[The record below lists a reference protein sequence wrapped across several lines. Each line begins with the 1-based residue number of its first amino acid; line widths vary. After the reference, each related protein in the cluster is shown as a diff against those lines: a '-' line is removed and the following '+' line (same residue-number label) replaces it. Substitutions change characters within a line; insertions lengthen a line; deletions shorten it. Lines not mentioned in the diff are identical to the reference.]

1 MCQGACKQ
9 LPRQCE
15 DLARDIYGYFKNS
28 AKRVA
33 ELREFQN
40 FCHVEPH
47 KILKP
52 SQTRWLSLTE
62 VVKRI
67 SAQWEALRL
76 FFTDQ
81 WIDARLNAAENI
93 YHALNDESLRLYYH
107 FLEWALPKFTDL
119 NQYFQSE
126 GVVITSLRSKMCE
139 TYKDLLLTFMQR
151 DYVLH
156 TALSQISF
164 NDDSKFF
171 ITQHNVPG
179 CKSDAESP
187 AVQIHTSHPDRF
199 LYALSKISPGCLWRN

>member
-1 MCQGACKQ
+1 MMKSFTEAGVPIQNIVGFGSDGCSTMMGQHSRLRNDLPGITIHRCICHSLQLCASEACKQ

-28 AKRVA
+28 AKRDA
-33 ELREFQN
+33 ELQD

-47 KILKP
+47 KILEP
-52 SQTRWLSLTE
+52 SPQTRWLSLTE

-67 SAQWEALRL
+67 SAQWEAIRL

-81 WIDARLNAAENI
+81 WIDARLNAAQNI
-93 YHALNDESLRLYYH
+93 CHALNNESLRLYYY

-139 TYKDLLLTFMQR
+139 TYKDLLLTFMQ
-151 DYVLH
+151 
-156 TALSQISF
+156 
-164 NDDSKFF
+164 
-171 ITQHNVPG
+171 
-179 CKSDAESP
+179 
-187 AVQIHTSHPDRF
+187 
-199 LYALSKISPGCLWRN
+199 